1 MKHDLQSIGAL
12 CFAIFL
18 IMVTTLIFVA
28 TAQWLAGVAWRLG
41 LVSDAAQWTIYAAGL
56 CMCIGVV
63 LTIANRL
70 VMGGWWFSDYPLPRN
85 KP

>member
-28 TAQWLAGVAWRLG
+28 TAQWMAGVAWRLG

-56 CMCIGVV
+56 LMCIGVV

-85 KP
+85 ER